1 MVEYDVLIVGARV
14 AGSSLALLLARR
26 GLAVLMVDRDRFPS
40 GTISTHFMAPPA
52 VALLRRLGV
61 LEDVL
66 AAGFR
71 RIIRLRSWFEDLA
84 FEGPVGPPGAFALAP
99 RRDVLDAVLIEHAIR
114 AGAVFAERTRVEALI
129 EEEGRV
135 AGAVLQTLGGA
146 RHEVRARAVVGAD
159 GKASSVAAW
168 VGARTY
174 REVRGRRPVYYGYFK
189 GVEALPETTY
199 ELWFGGDQIAYM
211 FPMRPDEDC
220 LAVEAQPEDFETFR
234 ADPREEFARRV
245 RRLPTMAR
253 RFEGAELEGKLLGVR
268 SVDNHFR
275 TPFGPGWVLTGDA
288 GYLRDPSTGLGIGD
302 ALSQSVLLAGA
313 LGRWAEGEAWEV
325 AMAEFHEQRDAAMLP
340 GYESTLA
347 FMGMRDLPAAEMAS
361 LKAVLTSPLW
371 TRTLVTAMPGLL
383 PAVFPGAVGSRIDG
397 VAERFAAA
405 PAVDAAAK
413 LSPTA
418 S

>member
-52 VALLRRLGV
+52 VALLSRLGV

-84 FEGPVGPPGAFALAP
+84 FEGPVGPAGAFALAP
-99 RRDVLDAVLIEHAIR
+99 RRDVLDAVLIEHAVL

-129 EEEGRV
+129 EEGGRV

-168 VGARTY
+168 VGARAY
-174 REVRGRRPVYYGYFK
+174 REVRGRRPVYYGYFR
-189 GVEALPETTY
+189 GVEPLPETTY

-220 LAVEAQPEDFETFR
+220 LAVEAQPEDFEAFR
-234 ADPREEFARRV
+234 ADPRGEFARRV
-245 RRLPTMAR
+245 RRLPTMGR

-268 SVDNHFR
+268 SVDNQFR

-371 TRTLVTAMPGLL
+371 MRTLVAAVPGLL
-383 PAVFPGAVGSRIDG
+383 PAVFPGDRKSV
-397 VAERFAAA
+397 V
-405 PAVDAAAK
+405 
-413 LSPTA
+413 
-418 S
+418 